1 MTSMSLFS
9 EYKKSLKMLEVEEI
23 LDLIIFRPPAFLLVK
38 LIYRTPITP
47 NQITWLSLFFG
58 VFGAFLITLGN
69 ATAYFLAGISFI
81 IYNILDCSDG
91 QLARLQ
97 NSGTLTGRIVDG
109 SADYIVAVTS
119 YLAIGF
125 GFASNSNNP
134 FLFWVLTVLA
144 GLANALHSLA
154 LDYYR
159 NQFLDY
165 ALDRKSMLGEE
176 LEQFEAEYSRL
187 IKSKKWSLDRFL
199 IWVYL
204 KYSRI
209 QIKMSSKQ
217 TDIHNRIYNPKDYYK
232 KNKRMIHLWTYI
244 GPTTELT
251 FMIICAFLNRWD
263 IFLWGM
269 VTVGNIYALILY
281 IMQRSVNATIKKADS

>member
-1 MTSMSLFS
+1 MSFYS
-9 EYKKSLKMLEVEEI
+9 EYKKSLKMIEVEEI

-38 LIYRTPITP
+38 LIYQTPITP
-47 NQITWLSLFFG
+47 NQITWISLFFG
-58 VFGAFLITLGN
+58 VFGAFLITLGT
-69 ATAYFLAGISFI
+69 ATGYFIAAMCFI

-97 NSGTLTGRIVDG
+97 NSGTVTGRIVDG

-125 GFASNSNNP
+125 GFASNTNDP
-134 FLFWVLTVLA
+134 VLYWGLTVLA
-144 GLANALHSLA
+144 GFTNALHSLA

-165 ALDRKSMLGEE
+165 ALDRKSMLGED
-176 LEQFEAEYSRL
+176 LEQFEAEYNK
-187 IKSKKWSLDRFL
+187 IIDSKKWSIDRFL
-199 IWVYL
+199 IWIYL

-217 TDIHNRIYNPKDYYK
+217 ADNQKRIYDPQDYYI

-244 GPTTELT
+244 GPTSELT
-251 FMIICAFLNRWD
+251 FMIICAFINRWD
-263 IFLWGM
+263 VFLWGM
-269 VTVGNIYALILY
+269 VTVANIYALILY
-281 IMQRSVNATIKKADS
+281 IMQKSVNASLKKSDA

>member
-1 MTSMSLFS
+1 MSFIS
-9 EYKKSLKMLEVEEI
+9 EYKKSLKMLEVEEM
-23 LDLIIFRPPAFLLVK
+23 LDLFIFRPPAFLLVK
-38 LIYRTPITP
+38 LIYKTSITP

-58 VFGAFLITLGN
+58 VLGAFLITLG
-69 ATAYFLAGISFI
+69 TASGYFFAAICFV

-97 NSGTLTGRIVDG
+97 NSGSLTGRIVDG

-125 GFASNSNNP
+125 GYASNTDDP
-134 FLFWVLTVLA
+134 ILYWILTVLA
-144 GLANALHSLA
+144 GFTNALHSLA

-165 ALDRKSMLGEE
+165 ALDRKGILGED
-176 LEQFEAEYSRL
+176 LEKYETEYQRL
-187 IKSKKWSLDRFL
+187 TQNKSWSLDRFL
-199 IWVYL
+199 IWFYL
-204 KYSRI
+204 KYSSI
-209 QIKMSSKQ
+209 QIQMSSKQ
-217 TDIHNRIYNPKDYYK
+217 GDVQERSYDPLDYYN

-251 FMIICAFLNRWD
+251 FMIVCAFINRWD

-269 VTVGNIYALILY
+269 VTVANLYTLILS
-281 IMQRSVNATIKKADS
+281 IMQKSVNASIKTIDS

>member
-1 MTSMSLFS
+1 MSLYT
-9 EYKKSLKMLEVEEI
+9 EYKKSLKMLEVEEV

-38 LIYRTPITP
+38 LIYKTSITP
-47 NQITWLSLFFG
+47 NQITWVSLFFG
-58 VFGAFLITLGN
+58 VFGAFLITFGT
-69 ATAYFLAGISFI
+69 ATTFTLAAICFI

-109 SADYIVAVTS
+109 FADYIVAVTS
-119 YLAIGF
+119 YLAIGV
-125 GFASNSNNP
+125 GYASNTNDP
-134 FLFWVLTVLA
+134 FFYWTLTVLA
-144 GLANALHSLA
+144 GFSNALHSFA

-165 ALDRKSMLGEE
+165 ALDRKSILGED
-176 LEQFEAEYSRL
+176 LEQFETEYNRL
-187 IKSKKWSLDRFL
+187 ITAKKWSLDRLL
-199 IWVYL
+199 IWIYL

-209 QIKMSSKQ
+209 QISFSSKQ
-217 TDIHNRIYNPKDYYK
+217 DQSQTRIYDPKDYYN

-251 FMIICAFLNRWD
+251 FMIVCAFINRWD

-269 VTVGNIYALILY
+269 VTIGNIYTLILY
-281 IMQRSVNATIKKADS
+281 IIQKSVNASLKNIEP

>member
-1 MTSMSLFS
+1 MSLYT

-38 LIYRTPITP
+38 LIYQTSITP
-47 NQITWLSLFFG
+47 NQITWVSLFFG
-58 VFGAFLITLGN
+58 VFGAFLITFG
-69 ATAYFLAGISFI
+69 TASAYTLAAICFI

-109 SADYIVAVTS
+109 FADYIVAITS
-119 YLAIGF
+119 YLAIGV
-125 GFASNSNNP
+125 GYASNTNDP
-134 FLFWVLTVLA
+134 FFYWTLTVLA
-144 GLANALHSLA
+144 GFSNALHSFA

-165 ALDRKSMLGEE
+165 ALDRKSILGED
-176 LEQFEAEYSRL
+176 LEQFETEYKRF
-187 IKSKKWSLDRFL
+187 ITVKKWSLDRLL
-199 IWVYL
+199 IWIYL

-209 QIKMSSKQ
+209 QISLSSKQ
-217 TDIHNRIYNPKDYYK
+217 DQSQTRIYDPKDYYN

-251 FMIICAFLNRWD
+251 FMIVCAFINRWD

-269 VTVGNIYALILY
+269 VTLGTIYTLILY
-281 IMQRSVNATIKKADS
+281 IIQKSVNASLKIIEP

>member
-1 MTSMSLFS
+1 MSLYT

-38 LIYRTPITP
+38 LIYQTSITP
-47 NQITWLSLFFG
+47 NQITWVSLFFG
-58 VFGAFLITLGN
+58 VFGAFLITFG
-69 ATAYFLAGISFI
+69 TASAYTLAAICFI

-109 SADYIVAVTS
+109 FADYIVAITS
-119 YLAIGF
+119 YLAIGV
-125 GFASNSNNP
+125 GYASNTNDP
-134 FLFWVLTVLA
+134 FFYWTLTVLA
-144 GLANALHSLA
+144 GFSNALHSFA

-165 ALDRKSMLGEE
+165 ALDRKSILGED
-176 LEQFEAEYSRL
+176 LEQFETEYKRF
-187 IKSKKWSLDRFL
+187 ITVKKWSLDRLL
-199 IWVYL
+199 IWIYL

-209 QIKMSSKQ
+209 QISLSSKQ
-217 TDIHNRIYNPKDYYK
+217 DQSQTRIYDPKDYYN

-251 FMIICAFLNRWD
+251 FMIVCAFINRWD

-269 VTVGNIYALILY
+269 VTIGTIYTLILY
-281 IMQRSVNATIKKADS
+281 IIQKSVNASLKIIKP

>member
-1 MTSMSLFS
+1 MSLYT

-38 LIYRTPITP
+38 LIYQTSITP
-47 NQITWLSLFFG
+47 NQITWVSLFFG
-58 VFGAFLITLGN
+58 VFGAFLITFG
-69 ATAYFLAGISFI
+69 TASAYTLAAICFI

-109 SADYIVAVTS
+109 FADYIVAITS
-119 YLAIGF
+119 YLAIGV
-125 GFASNSNNP
+125 GYASNTNDP
-134 FLFWVLTVLA
+134 FFYWTLTVLA
-144 GLANALHSLA
+144 GFSNALHSFA

-165 ALDRKSMLGEE
+165 ALDRKSILGED
-176 LEQFEAEYSRL
+176 LEQFETEYKRF
-187 IKSKKWSLDRFL
+187 ITVKKWSLDRLL
-199 IWVYL
+199 IWIYL

-209 QIKMSSKQ
+209 QISLSSKQ
-217 TDIHNRIYNPKDYYK
+217 DQSQTRIYDPKDYYN

-251 FMIICAFLNRWD
+251 FMIVCAFINRWD

-269 VTVGNIYALILY
+269 VTIGSIYTLILY
-281 IMQRSVNATIKKADS
+281 IIQKSVNASLKIIKP

>member
-1 MTSMSLFS
+1 MSLYT

-38 LIYRTPITP
+38 LIYQTSITP
-47 NQITWLSLFFG
+47 NQITWVSLFFG
-58 VFGAFLITLGN
+58 VFGAFLITFG
-69 ATAYFLAGISFI
+69 TASAYTLAAICFI

-109 SADYIVAVTS
+109 FADYIVAITS
-119 YLAIGF
+119 YLAIGV
-125 GFASNSNNP
+125 GYASNTNDP
-134 FLFWVLTVLA
+134 FFYWTLTVLA
-144 GLANALHSLA
+144 GFSNALHSFA

-165 ALDRKSMLGEE
+165 ALDRKSILGED
-176 LEQFEAEYSRL
+176 LEQFETEYKRF
-187 IKSKKWSLDRFL
+187 ITVKKWSLDRLL
-199 IWVYL
+199 IWIYL

-209 QIKMSSKQ
+209 QISLSSKQ
-217 TDIHNRIYNPKDYYK
+217 DQSQTRIYDPKDYYN

-251 FMIICAFLNRWD
+251 FMIVCAFINRWD

-269 VTVGNIYALILY
+269 VTIGTIYTLILY
-281 IMQRSVNATIKKADS
+281 IIQKSVNASLKIIEP

>member
-1 MTSMSLFS
+1 MSLYT

-23 LDLIIFRPPAFLLVK
+23 LDLIVFRPPAFLLVK
-38 LIYRTPITP
+38 LIYKTSITP

-58 VFGAFLITLGN
+58 VSGAILIATGS
-69 ATAYFLAGISFI
+69 ATAYFVAAICFI

-109 SADYIVAVTS
+109 TADYIVAVTS
-119 YLAIGF
+119 YLAIGI
-125 GFASNSNNP
+125 GYAGNSHDP
-134 FLFWVLTVLA
+134 FLYWALTVFA
-144 GLANALHSLA
+144 GFSNALHSFA

-165 ALDRKSMLGEE
+165 TLDRKSLLGEE
-176 LEQFEAEYSRL
+176 LEQFEAEYKRL
-187 IKSKKWSLDRFL
+187 IESKKWSFDRFL
-199 IWVYL
+199 IWFYL

-209 QIKMSSKQ
+209 QIKLSSSQ
-217 TDIHNRIYNPKDYYK
+217 DHSQDRIYEPRDYYQ
-232 KNKRMIHLWTYI
+232 KNKRMIHLWTYL

-251 FMIICAFLNRWD
+251 FMIVCALINRWD

-269 VTVGNIYALILY
+269 VTVGNIYTLILY
-281 IMQRSVNATIKKADS
+281 LMQKSVNSSMKKVES